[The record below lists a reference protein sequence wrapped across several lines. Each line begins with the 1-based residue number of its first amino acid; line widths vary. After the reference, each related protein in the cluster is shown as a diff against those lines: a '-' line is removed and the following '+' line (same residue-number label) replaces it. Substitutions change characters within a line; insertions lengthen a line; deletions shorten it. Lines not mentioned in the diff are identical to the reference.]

1 MIGFARYGEF
11 RWGESSDRG
20 DQQARGPRYK
30 RRDRGPTPAELFG
43 SGLKLNAEDDPNY
56 TFDLAVEDGSFV
68 VSGGY
73 VELHK
78 DIAYRLTAALRDVV
92 GGLGDPEE
100 IADIRLAVQQALPDN
115 RIQRVDSVR
124 VRKPARPDRQGLL
137 VIESDVTTTN
147 GEQESLVTPVS
158 TPAAAPAEAAD

>member
-1 MIGFARYGEF
+1 MIGLARYGEF

-56 TFDLAVEDGSFV
+56 TFDLTVEDGSFV
-68 VSGGY
+68 VSEGY
-73 VELHK
+73 VELDK

-92 GGLGDPEE
+92 GGLSSPEE
-100 IADIRLAVQQALPDN
+100 IADIRLAVQQALPDD

-124 VRKPARPDRQGLL
+124 VRKPVRPDRQGLL
-137 VIESDVTTTN
+137 VIETDVTTTN

-158 TPAAAPAEAAD
+158 TPAAAPVEAAD